1 MMSSLKRGLKF
12 DFEWRITLFTLVM
25 VPLMV
30 SLGFWQLERAQDKAH
45 LAAAF
50 EERQQQAPAPI
61 SGLWDKTA
69 EALAYLP
76 VQLIGSFLPD
86 KYFLLD
92 NQVQHGQFGYD
103 VLRILQLSDGGGT
116 VLVNLGWVAGDA
128 ARRVLPAVPMVD
140 GTVEISGHIYIAPG
154 EPFMLAEQQLGNAW
168 PKLIQAV
175 EMDKLAPTLA
185 ALQGDS
191 VFPFPVRV
199 DAGEPG
205 ALQVDW
211 QLVNM
216 SPQTHQGYAVQ
227 WFAMAAVLFVFF
239 LFRSSNL
246 WQMIRGSGSAGK

>member
-1 MMSSLKRGLKF
+1 MSSLKQGLKF
-12 DFEWRITLFTLVM
+12 DLEWRITLFTLVM
-25 VPLMV
+25 VPLMI
-30 SLGFWQLERAQDKAH
+30 SLGFWQLERAQEKSQ
-45 LAAAF
+45 LASEF
-50 EERQQQAPAPI
+50 EERQQQTPAPV

-69 EALAYLP
+69 ESLAYLP
-76 VQLIGSFLPD
+76 VQLKGSFLPD

-92 NQVQHGQFGYD
+92 NQMQHGKFGYN
-103 VLRILQLSDGGGT
+103 VLRILQLSEGGGS
-116 VLVNLGWVAGDA
+116 VLVNLGWAAGDA
-128 ARRVLPAVPMVD
+128 ARRVLPTVPMVE
-140 GTVEISGHIYIAPG
+140 GTVEISGHIYVAPG
-154 EPFMLAEQQLGNAW
+154 EPFLLAEQQLGNTW

-185 ALQGDS
+185 ALLGHR

-211 QLVNM
+211 PLVNM

-239 LFRSSNL
+239 LFLSSNL
-246 WQMIRGSGSAGK
+246 WQLIRGSGSAGK

>member
-1 MMSSLKRGLKF
+1 MSSLKQELRF
-12 DFEWRITLFTLVM
+12 DLEWRITLFTLVM
-25 VPLMV
+25 VPLMA
-30 SLGFWQLERAQDKAH
+30 SLGFWQLQRAQEKTH

-50 EERQQQAPAPI
+50 EERQQQAPVPV
-61 SGLWDKTA
+61 SGLRDNSA
-69 EALAYLP
+69 ESLAYLP
-76 VQLIGSFLPD
+76 VQLVGSFLPD

-92 NQVQHGQFGYD
+92 NQVQHGRFGYE
-103 VLRILQLSDGGGT
+103 VLGILQLSDGGGS
-116 VLVNLGWVAGDA
+116 VLVNRGWVAGDA
-128 ARRVLPAVPMVD
+128 ARRALPVVPMVD
-140 GTVEISGHIYIAPG
+140 GTVEISGHIYVAPG
-154 EPFMLAEQQLGNAW
+154 KPFMLAEQQLGSAW

-175 EMDKLAPTLA
+175 EMDKLGPAVA
-185 ALQGDS
+185 ALQGGRL
-191 VFPFPVRV
+191 FRFPVRI

-246 WQMIRGSGSAGK
+246 WQVITGSGSAGK